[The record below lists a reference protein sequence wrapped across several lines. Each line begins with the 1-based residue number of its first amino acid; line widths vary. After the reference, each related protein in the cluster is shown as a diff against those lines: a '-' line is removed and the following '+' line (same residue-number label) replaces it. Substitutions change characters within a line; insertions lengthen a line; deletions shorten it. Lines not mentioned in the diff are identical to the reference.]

1 MSPRKHA
8 NDPPAAV
15 LKAGAELRAP
25 RAAGIAGLLFS
36 ALFIFSLVAARPP
49 ASAAQSGAALATWY
63 AGESQVMLAIVG
75 LYTIPFAGIAFL
87 WFIGVVRDRIGR
99 REDRLFSTVFLGSGL
114 LFVAML
120 FASAAGAS
128 ALALRLDV
136 IGPQPLDPGV
146 ILFSQ
151 ALTNAFLY
159 VYAARAAGVFMI
171 VTSSIAL
178 RTRTIPR
185 WVALVGYLIAALLL
199 LSVRYFEVIML
210 LFPLWV
216 TLLSIFML
224 VTPPEES
231 GEAEPELAAP

>member
-1 MSPRKHA
+1 MSPKHV
-8 NDPPAAV
+8 PEGRPEV
-15 LKAGAELRAP
+15 VIKAGEELRAP

-49 ASAAQSGAALATWY
+49 ASQARSGEALAKWY

-120 FASAAGAS
+120 FASAAGGT

-136 IGPQPLDPGV
+136 IGPQPLDPAV

-178 RTRTIPR
+178 RTRTVPR
-185 WVALVGYLIAALLL
+185 WVAFVGYLIAALLL

-216 TLLSIFML
+216 TLLSVFML
-224 VTPPEES
+224 IAPP
-231 GEAEPELAAP
+231 GGPPAAPDELGGA